1 MVMSNGISGLGG
13 NLVGELH
20 IGVPGPAGPQGRT
33 PQRGEDYWT
42 EADKAEIVND
52 VLTSEEVSKIQQD
65 IVKLREDMNYVAIDI
80 TSISNNIGT
89 VEKGVAVPEMTVTWA
104 LNKDPVSQ
112 TLDGE
117 SLGVDVREKTVS
129 MDGRTSVTLTVTD
142 ERGATDSASTGYNS
156 YNGVYYGVL
165 ADSDS
170 FVDSAA
176 ILSLDKKIQGGR
188 GVTFTAY
195 LSDGARIAYA
205 IPVGYGTPVFKDAVN
220 GYGVDMVLAANN
232 LPFTNIHGYTT
243 GYNVW
248 LSRNILKDSL
258 TVVVS

>member
-89 VEKGVAVPEMTVTWA
+89 VEKGVAVPERTVTWA

-117 SLGVDVREKTVS
+117 SLGVDVREKTGS

-195 LSDGARIAYA
+195 LGDGARIAYA

-248 LSRNILKDSL
+248 LSRNILKDTL

>member
-89 VEKGVAVPEMTVTWA
+89 VEKGVAVPEMTVTWK
-104 LNKDPVSQ
+104 LNKSPASQ
-112 TLDGE
+112 TLAGE
-117 SLGVDVREKTVS
+117 EVATDVRSKTVS
-129 MDGRTSVTLTVTD
+129 MDGRASVTLSVTD
-142 ERGATDSASTGYNS
+142 ERGATDSSSTGYNS

-165 ADSDS
+165 PDSDS

-195 LSDGARIAYA
+195 LGDGARIAYA